1 MGNYTWTMA
10 RGWESKSVEAQQE
23 EALNKPSGKP
33 LLTAEEAVRA
43 RELTNLHLS
52 LKRVLEQLAVSEHP
66 RHRTTLELAKNHLER
81 EIESR
86 QAQGSNRQTG

>member
-1 MGNYTWTMA
+1 MA

-23 EALNKPSGKP
+23 DALNKPSGKP
-33 LLTAEEAVRA
+33 LLTPEEADRT

-66 RHRTTLELAKNHLER
+66 RHRAMLELAKNDLER
-81 EIESR
+81 EIETR
-86 QAQGSNRQTG
+86 QAQRSTCQTG